1 MINCLQASSSFFILI
16 AFIILIYNNVSY
28 KITIPGLL
36 LVLTSIY
43 YHGTQKKIQ
52 NSEDTEIDE
61 YSFAKQPSMKKRIDI
76 TLALYLILL
85 VALKDLLSIEYII
98 ILSVIC
104 ANIYPLYVITLILC
118 VILIIY
124 KTTQELPLSNCL
136 LVNISQII
144 AFIFYMLSQ
153 KKWTLLYRY
162 IWHFCLSFSL
172 VVCIPMLKNV

>member
-16 AFIILIYNNVSY
+16 AFIILIYNNISY

-61 YSFAKQPSMKKRIDI
+61 YSFTKQPSVKKRIDI

>member
-1 MINCLQASSSFFILI
+1 MINYIQASSSLFILFAI
-16 AFIILIYNNVSY
+16 IILIYNKISY
-28 KITIPGLL
+28 KITLPGLL
-36 LVLTSIY
+36 LVITSIY

-52 NSEDTEIDE
+52 NSEDTEIDQ

-85 VALKDLLSIEYII
+85 VAFKDLLSIEYII
-98 ILSVIC
+98 ILSIIC

-124 KTTQELPLSNCL
+124 KTTQELSLSNYL

-153 KKWTLLYRY
+153 NKWTLLYRY
-162 IWHFCLSFSL
+162 IWHFCISLSL
-172 VVCIPMLKNV
+172 VTCIPMLKNV